1 MIVYLA
7 GTNKR
12 QLETLKNPISVLES
26 FAYMKKHQDSIRL
39 LLQNNFLLDSGAF
52 TFIGKSKKG
61 IDWNKYVTDYI
72 EFIKQYNIK
81 LYFELDIYSV
91 VGLEKT
97 EQLRNRIEAET
108 GIKSIPVWH
117 IFLGI
122 DYYKKLCEKYNYIAI
137 GASGKHDS
145 KWTRTNPEKLKA
157 LVLYAK
163 SKGVKVHGLG
173 YTVLKQ
179 LQLIPFHSVDSTT
192 WLNAG
197 KYGEYQKFT
206 GNSIKKIQAR
216 NVGMQTIKSKT
227 EEMNLHNF
235 NEWVKYQKYAEQI
248 K

>member
-12 QLETLKNPISVLES
+12 QLETLKEPISVLES
-26 FAYMKKHQDSIRL
+26 FAYMQKHQESINL
-39 LLQNNFLLDSGAF
+39 LLKNNFLLDSGAF

-61 IDWNKYVTDYI
+61 IDWNKYVSEYI
-72 EFIKQYNIK
+72 DFINLHKIK

-91 VGLEKT
+91 VGNDYT
-97 EQLRNRIEAET
+97 EQLRNRIEKET
-108 GIKSIPVWH
+108 GIQSIPVWH

-122 DYYKKLCEKYNYIAI
+122 DYYKKLCEEYKYIAI

-145 KWTRTNPEKLKA
+145 KWTRTNPEKLEA

-179 LQLIPFHSVDSTT
+179 LKRIPFHSVDSTT

-206 GNSIKKIQAR
+206 GDTIKKIQAR
-216 NVGMQTIKSKT
+216 NVGMQTIKNKT

-235 NEWVKYQKYAEQI
+235 NEWIKFQKYAEQI
-248 K
+248 

>member
-12 QLETLKNPISVLES
+12 QLETLKEPISVLES
-26 FAYMKKHQDSIRL
+26 FAYMQKHQESINL
-39 LLQNNFLLDSGAF
+39 LLKNNFLLDSGAF

-61 IDWNKYVTDYI
+61 IDWNKYVSEYI
-72 EFIKQYNIK
+72 DFINLHKIK

-91 VGLEKT
+91 VGNDYT
-97 EQLRNRIEAET
+97 EQLRNRIEKET
-108 GIKSIPVWH
+108 GIQSIPVWH

-122 DYYKKLCEKYNYIAI
+122 DYYKKLCEEYKYIAI

-145 KWTRTNPEKLKA
+145 KWTRTNPEKLEA

-179 LQLIPFHSVDSTT
+179 LKRIPFHSVDSTT

-206 GNSIKKIQAR
+206 GDTIKKIQAR
-216 NVGMQTIKSKT
+216 NVGMQTIRNKT

-235 NEWVKYQKYAEQI
+235 NEWIKFQKYAEQI
-248 K
+248 